1 MNWFT
6 AGRNFLVYTGCP
18 GAGKTYFCYALLNYI
33 KDSSLKRTYRYW
45 NERSL
50 LSKVRASMEE
60 TKGDFRDQLKNLT
73 DDHFLIIDDLGSSG
87 YTDWRRDTIFDLI
100 DIRYESTLP
109 TVFTSNL
116 NRDQM
121 LSTFGERA
129 HGRLFATENTFLES
143 YGTDYRQSSKN
154 NG

>member
-1 MNWFT
+1 
-6 AGRNFLVYTGCP
+6 
-18 GAGKTYFCYALLNYI
+18 
-33 KDSSLKRTYRYW
+33 
-45 NERSL
+45 
-50 LSKVRASMEE
+50 MEE